1 MVAVLLLEW
10 FWMFSWPVV
19 FFIVVALCVITV
31 EGFSLV
37 TRNLDRMDRS
47 NDNQVGRAAA
57 FISSAF
63 IFICAFTIVTSWTED
78 AKVHSAGEHEVV
90 AAQTLVREVKQ
101 LAPTDSSV
109 RTALTHY
116 AQIVLHE
123 ESGETG
129 ELAASAKA
137 EDAFVAV
144 ENAAVSV
151 TDQPGAD
158 KYRAGEVLDSLNE
171 FKMARQDRVGELGN
185 TIALPLILL
194 LVVTGFLNLAAI
206 GMFPGGTSHWVKQT
220 FGVIVAI
227 AVAAM
232 LTSVV
237 VLESAPFIHQGLA
250 APLESFISD
259 LTTH

>member
-1 MVAVLLLEW
+1 
-10 FWMFSWPVV
+10 MFSWPIV
-19 FFIVVALCVITV
+19 FLIIVVLCVITV

-37 TRNLDRMDRS
+37 TKNLDRMDRT
-47 NDNQVGRAAA
+47 NDNQLGRASA

-78 AKVHSAGEHEVV
+78 SKVHSAAEHEVV
-90 AAQTLVREVKQ
+90 AAQNLLREAAL
-101 LAPTDSSV
+101 LAPADTSIRVAMTD
-109 RTALTHY
+109 Y

-129 ELAASAKA
+129 ELVVSAKA
-137 EDAFVAV
+137 EDAFIKV
-144 ENAAVSV
+144 ENAAIAV
-151 TDQPGAD
+151 TEQPGAD
-158 KYRAGEVLDSLNE
+158 KYRAQEVLDSLNE
-171 FKMARQDRVGELGN
+171 FKLGRQERVGELGN
-185 TIALPLILL
+185 TVALPLILL

-220 FGVIVAI
+220 FGVIVAV

-237 VLESAPFIHQGLA
+237 VLESAPFIHEGLA
-250 APLESFISD
+250 APLQSFISE
-259 LTTH
+259 LNSH

>member
-1 MVAVLLLEW
+1 MLLEW
-10 FWMFSWPVV
+10 FWMFAWPIV
-19 FFIVVALCVITV
+19 FLIIVVLCVITV
-31 EGFSLV
+31 EGFALA
-37 TRNLDRMDRS
+37 TKNLDRIDRS
-47 NDNQVGRAAA
+47 NDAQLGRAAA

-78 AKVHSAGEHEVV
+78 AKVHSAAEHEVV
-90 AAQTLVREVKQ
+90 AAQTLLREANL
-101 LAPTDSSV
+101 LAPSDSSI
-109 RTALTHY
+109 RAALTNY

-123 ESGETG
+123 ESGATG
-129 ELAASAKA
+129 ELAVSAKA

-144 ENAAVSV
+144 ENAAIAV

-171 FKMARQDRVGELGN
+171 FKLARQDRVGELGN
-185 TIALPLILL
+185 TVASPLILL

-206 GMFPGGTSHWVKQT
+206 GMFPGGTSYWVKQT

-250 APLESFISD
+250 APLESFISE
-259 LTTH
+259 LNSH